1 MKTFSHLADV
11 PVHYDRYSAES
22 GFGYG
27 TRGKPFN
34 PRATATMVRR
44 LESCFAQVFAES
56 PFGAGEVITSA
67 GAYVGKPGYHGR
79 GEAFDLDG
87 VFWGNTQ
94 LVATEYPAKPHLYLA
109 IESIVRQHFGTVLG
123 YLYNAAHRD
132 HLHFDA
138 STPVGFQKM
147 SKSRVEYLQGALLY
161 VHGYQ
166 VGVDGVWGLETA
178 EVAKAAL
185 QDLGLNTN
193 ISTRA
198 TWVAF
203 LQATASRA
211 FALAQ

>member
-44 LESCFAQVFAES
+44 LER
-56 PFGAGEVITSA
+56 T
-67 GAYVGKPGYHGR
+67 
-79 GEAFDLDG
+79 
-87 VFWGNTQ
+87 
-94 LVATEYPAKPHLYLA
+94 
-109 IESIVRQHFGTVLG
+109 
-123 YLYNAAHRD
+123 
-132 HLHFDA
+132 
-138 STPVGFQKM
+138 
-147 SKSRVEYLQGALLY
+147 
-161 VHGYQ
+161 
-166 VGVDGVWGLETA
+166 
-178 EVAKAAL
+178 KAAL